1 MNYVLLSQKSHVEF
15 FMPALS
21 GCDTTSSF
29 FGIGK
34 KSVYKQLKDATP
46 DFHDLENLGDPD
58 KDVAI
63 LCSSR
68 FVARLYDQKKSFASS
83 HHNINKLRVKLA
95 TSRDANLV
103 RLPPSEAAP
112 RQHILRA
119 SFQTK
124 VWHASCLVKPP
135 LPPPMENGWR
145 TVKDSLHPVCFEG
158 NMSAEFFRDLVCS
171 CKGKSQCKKS
181 CVCSEQN
188 LLHVLTYVLPKDQ
201 NHVKASIHISL
212 QKTFNVLTT

>member
-1 MNYVLLSQKSHVEF
+1 MATSFSGGRSRSTRRE
-15 FMPALS
+15 PATM
-21 GCDTTSSF
+21 G
-29 FGIGK
+29 
-34 KSVYKQLKDATP
+34 KQLVNFIP
-46 DFHDLENLGDPD
+46 
-58 KDVAI
+58 
-63 LCSSR
+63 
-68 FVARLYDQKKSFASS
+68 
-83 HHNINKLRVKLA
+83 
-95 TSRDANLV
+95 
-103 RLPPSEAAP
+103 EAAP

-145 TVKDSLHPVCFEG
+145 TVKDSLHPVYFEG

-188 LLHVLTYVLPKDQ
+188 LLHVLTYVLPKDH
-201 NHVKASIHISL
+201 NHVKTYIHISL